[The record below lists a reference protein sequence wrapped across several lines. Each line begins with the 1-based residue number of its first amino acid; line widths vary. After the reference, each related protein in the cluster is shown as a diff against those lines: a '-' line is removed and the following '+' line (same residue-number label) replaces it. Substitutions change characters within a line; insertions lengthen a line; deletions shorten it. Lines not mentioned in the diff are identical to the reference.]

1 MQLHK
6 VMSKTMCRTIRTI
19 RDTTVEDTRDDMT
32 IDVEAMEVEVDS
44 LGIETTNHIYP
55 SNVSHVIR
63 RDTDM
68 QTFHTRTGLTS
79 NSVLI
84 VV

>member
-1 MQLHK
+1 M
-6 VMSKTMCRTIRTI
+6 IRTI
-19 RDTTVEDTRDDMT
+19 KYMKVKDTSIDMK

-44 LGIETTNHIYP
+44 LGIETTDHVDP

-68 QTFHTRTGLTS
+68 QTVHTRTGVTS
-79 NSVLI
+79 NSILI
-84 VV
+84 VE